1 MAGKR
6 PALPL
11 VLSASDLFDGDV
23 VYHDG
28 AGWVRSLAA
37 AYVARDEAGAQ
48 RLEAALAEVE
58 SGGPVA
64 EPFLFTVGLGPDG
77 ALIPGHYRER
87 IRARGPTFRADLGPQ
102 ALEELS
108 HVSL

>member
-11 VLSASDLFDGDV
+11 VLSASDLLDGDV
-23 VYHDG
+23 VFHTG
-28 AGWVRSLAA
+28 AGWDRSLSAA
-37 AYVARDEAGAQ
+37 LVATDEAGAQ

-64 EPFLFTVGLGPDG
+64 EPFLFTVTLDPSG
-77 ALIPGHYRER
+77 AAVPNHYRER
-87 IRARGPTFRADLGPQ
+87 IRVCGPTVRHDFGPQ
-102 ALEELS
+102 AREELS

>member
-37 AYVARDEAGAQ
+37 AYVARDEAGWK
-48 RLEAALAEVE
+48 RRSPRSRAAAPWR
-58 SGGPVA
+58 SRSCSPSASARTGP
-64 EPFLFTVGLGPDG
+64 
-77 ALIPGHYRER
+77 
-87 IRARGPTFRADLGPQ
+87 
-102 ALEELS
+102 
-108 HVSL
+108 